1 MNQYFDYGA
10 IALALLAMVFWRQL
24 LMIAGVAVVYVILTH
39 QPAAKNAELKE
50 EIISQTVIEPEKQN
64 PLKEKYLKECEGWG
78 IAKTECEIIW
88 SKE

>member
-1 MNQYFDYGA
+1 
-10 IALALLAMVFWRQL
+10 
-24 LMIAGVAVVYVILTH
+24 MIAGVAVVYVILTH